1 MIMTMGQMVIHLTKG
16 IDIPNTTVDLLNPEL
31 RDTEIQ
37 GIVTAFCAS
46 QYVIEQ
52 AISLGANF
60 IITHEG
66 MYYSHHGIQ
75 ECLLHDPVYLH
86 KSRLVAD
93 SGVGIYRFHDTIH
106 RYQPDGVMV
115 GLLQAL
121 DWHPYV
127 VKQQPSSAILA
138 IPAMEV
144 KKIAEYMKAKLH
156 IRYVRVAGEV
166 SMPCERVGILVGY
179 RGGGELA
186 IPLFLHEN
194 VDLVIAGEGP
204 EWETPEYVK
213 DAVYQRQNK
222 ALIMLGHAESEA
234 SGMKYLADTLSLQFP
249 TLPVY
254 FVEDRPVFEIL

>member
-1 MIMTMGQMVIHLTKG
+1 MTMTMGQIVNHLTKG
-16 IDIPNTTVDLLNPEL
+16 ISTPKPTVDLLNPGHI
-31 RDTEIQ
+31 DTEVQ
-37 GIVTAFCAS
+37 GIVTAFSSS

-66 MYYSHHGIQ
+66 IFYSHQGMQ
-75 ECLLHDPVYLH
+75 ECLLHDPVFLQ
-86 KSRLVAD
+86 KSRLIAN

-121 DWHPYV
+121 DWHTCV
-127 VKQQPSSAILA
+127 VKQQPTAAILT

-144 KKIAEYMKAKLH
+144 KEVAEYIKAKLH
-156 IRYVRVAGEV
+156 IRYVRVTGEV

-186 IPLFLHEN
+186 IPLFLNEN
-194 VDLVIAGEGP
+194 VDLIIAGEGP

-213 DAVYQRQNK
+213 DAVYQGQSK

-234 SGMKYLADTLSLQFP
+234 PGMKYLADVLSVQFP
-249 TLPVY
+249 MLPVH
-254 FVEDRPVFEIL
+254 FVEDRPVFQIL

>member
-1 MIMTMGQMVIHLTKG
+1 MTMTMGQIVNHLTKG
-16 IDIPNTTVDLLNPEL
+16 ISIPNITVDLLEPGYI
-31 RDTEIQ
+31 DTEVQ
-37 GIVTAFCAS
+37 GIVTAFSAS

-66 MYYSHHGIQ
+66 IFYSHRGMQ
-75 ECLLHDPVYLH
+75 DCLLHDPVFLQ
-86 KSRLVAD
+86 KSRLIAD
-93 SGVGIYRFHDTIH
+93 AGIGIYRFHDAIH

-121 DWHPYV
+121 CWHNYI
-127 VKQQPSSAILA
+127 VKQQPAFAILT
-138 IPAMEV
+138 IPTMKV
-144 KKIAEYMKAKLH
+144 KEIAEYIKAKLH

-166 SMPCERVGILVGY
+166 SMPCERVGISVGY
-179 RGGGELA
+179 RGGGDLA
-186 IPLFLHEN
+186 IPLFLNEN

-213 DAVYQRQNK
+213 DAVYQGQSK

-234 SGMKYLADTLSLQFP
+234 PGMKYLADVLSAQFP
-249 TLPVY
+249 MLPVH
-254 FVEDRPVFEIL
+254 FIEDRPVFQIL

>member
-1 MIMTMGQMVIHLTKG
+1 MTMTMGQIVNHLTKG
-16 IDIPNTTVDLLNPEL
+16 ISIPTTTVDLLDPGYI
-31 RDTEIQ
+31 DTELQ
-37 GIVTAFCAS
+37 GIVTAFSAS

-66 MYYSHHGIQ
+66 IFYSHQRMH
-75 ECLLHDPVYLH
+75 ECLLHDPVFLQ
-86 KSRLVAD
+86 KSRLIAD
-93 SGVGIYRFHDTIH
+93 AGIGIYRFHDAIH

-121 DWHPYV
+121 GWHNYI
-127 VKQQPSSAILA
+127 VKQQPTAAILT

-144 KKIAEYMKAKLH
+144 KEIAEYIKAKLH

-166 SMPCERVGILVGY
+166 SMPCERVGISVGY

-186 IPLFLHEN
+186 IPLFLNEN

-213 DAVYQRQNK
+213 DAVYQGQSK

-234 SGMKYLADTLSLQFP
+234 PGMKYLADVLSAQFP
-249 TLPVY
+249 MLPVH
-254 FVEDRPVFEIL
+254 FIEDRPVFQIL